1 MHKVELLAPAGDLD
15 KLRVAITYGAD
26 AVFIGGKQ
34 FSLRAKAS
42 NFEIK
47 DIAEGVTFAHAHNA
61 KVFITVNIYPHN
73 EDLDGLDEYLKDLD
87 SVGVD
92 AILVSS
98 PYIVQRCIDL
108 NLKFEVHLSTQ
119 QSAANIKACE
129 FWESIGVKRIV
140 LAREMDV
147 DQIAELRKNSR
158 LPIEIFIHGGS
169 CSSYSGRCTLS
180 NNMSNRDANRGGC
193 SHSCRWGYDVYHEGQ
208 LLSNPETPF
217 KFGSKDINA
226 VMYIKELLE
235 AGIDSFKIEGRMKS
249 VHYIASVVSTYRELI
264 DDIYE
269 NKGAAA
275 RGDFEYYNNK
285 LKKAENRE
293 ASEGFLKGDV
303 DFDDIL
309 YHAESEAPTQEFL
322 GMFLEYDQEKQMAL
336 IQVRNHFNDG
346 IDASLV
352 RPFSEDVEFKIEGL
366 FDKDLNPVM
375 VANKAMQ
382 ELYIKVPAP
391 VEKYAILRKR

>member
-1 MHKVELLAPAGDLD
+1 MNKVELLAPAGDLD
-15 KLRVAITYGAD
+15 KLKVAITYGAD

-42 NFEIK
+42 NFEIP
-47 DIAEGVTFAHAHNA
+47 DIGEAVKFAHERNA

-73 EDLDGLDEYLKDLD
+73 EDLDGLDEYLLALD
-87 SVGVD
+87 SVNID

-98 PYIVQRCIDL
+98 PYIVQRCMEL
-108 NLKFEVHLSTQ
+108 KVKFEVHLSTQ

-140 LAREMDV
+140 LAREMDI
-147 DQIAELRKNSR
+147 DQITELRKNSR
-158 LPIEIFIHGGS
+158 LPIEVFIHGGS
-169 CSSYSGRCTLS
+169 CSSFSGRCTLS

-193 SHSCRWGYDVYHEGQ
+193 SHSCRWGYDVYDNGE

-217 KFGSKDINA
+217 KFGSKDINS
-226 VMYIKELLE
+226 VMYIKQLLE

-264 DDIYE
+264 DDLNE
-269 NKGAAA
+269 GKGPASL
-275 RGDFEYYNNK
+275 GDYEYYLSK
-285 LKKAENRE
+285 IKKAENRE

-309 YHAESEAPTQEFL
+309 YGVESEGPTQEFL
-322 GMFLEYDQEKQMAL
+322 GMILEYDEAKQMAL
-336 IQVRNHFNDG
+336 LQVRNHFTDG
-346 IDASLV
+346 IEASLV
-352 RPFSEDVEFKIEGL
+352 RPFSTDVEFKIEGL
-366 FDKDLNPVM
+366 YDKDLNPVGI
-375 VANKAMQ
+375 ANKAMQ

-391 VEKYAILRKR
+391 VSKYAILRKR

>member
-1 MHKVELLAPAGDLD
+1 MNKVELLAPAGDLD
-15 KLRVAITYGAD
+15 KLKVAITYGAD

-47 DIAEGVTFAHAHNA
+47 DIAEGVAFAHAHNA

-73 EDLDGLDEYLKDLD
+73 EDLNGLDEYLLALD
-87 SVGVD
+87 EVGID

-98 PYIVQRCIDL
+98 PYIVQRCLDL
-108 NLKFEVHLSTQ
+108 KVKFEVHLSTQ

-129 FWESIGVKRIV
+129 FWEEIGVKRIV

-158 LPIEIFIHGGS
+158 LPIEVFIHGGS
-169 CSSYSGRCTLS
+169 CSSFSGRCTLS

-193 SHSCRWGYDVYHEGQ
+193 SHSCRWGYDVFHEGV

-226 VMYIKELLE
+226 VMYIKQLLE

-249 VHYIASVVSTYRELI
+249 VHYIASVVATYRELI

-269 NKGAAA
+269 NKGAAS
-275 RGDFEYYNNK
+275 RGDFDYYNTK

-309 YHAESEAPTQEFL
+309 YHAESETPSQEFL
-322 GMFLEYDQEKQMAL
+322 GMILDYDAEKQMAL

-346 IDASLV
+346 IEASLV
-352 RPFSEDVEFKIEGL
+352 RPFSDDVEFKIEGL
-366 FDKDLNPVM
+366 FDKDLNPVV

-382 ELYIKVPAP
+382 ELYLKVPAP
-391 VEKYAILRKR
+391 VQKYAILRKR